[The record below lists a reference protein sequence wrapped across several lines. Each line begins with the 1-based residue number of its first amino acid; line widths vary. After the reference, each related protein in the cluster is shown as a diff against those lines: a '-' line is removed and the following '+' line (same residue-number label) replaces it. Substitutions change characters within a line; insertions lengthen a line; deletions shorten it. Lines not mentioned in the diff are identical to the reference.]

1 MNVQGI
7 IIRRSPYSVKET
19 IDLVEEYLVRHG
31 ATIYARINQQNEVG
45 KAGQTILPLEFLM
58 FGNPKVGGVLM
69 AQNPL
74 FALDLPL
81 KIISWENEYKVV
93 QLAYNESTYLE
104 ERYSLEKDSGNPLNL
119 DKLIES
125 IFN

>member
-1 MNVQGI
+1 MNVHGI
-7 IIRRSPYSVKET
+7 IIRRSPYNVKET
-19 IDLVEEYLVRHG
+19 IDLIEEYLVRHG

-58 FGNPKVGGVLM
+58 FGNPKVGGVFM

-81 KIISWENEYKVV
+81 KIISWEDENKIV

-104 ERYSLEKDSGNPLNL
+104 ERYALRKGSGNPINL
-119 DKLIES
+119 DRLIES